1 MSNSAEARRG
11 SAKETARKQKESISA
26 DCLGQPSATLAGNAF
41 DEPNGDAM
49 PSAFL
54 ADRRLIRVSGTGA
67 EEFLNNLITADVE
80 NLPQGEARASAL
92 LTPQGKILFDFLI
105 ARDGPDYLIESGAAE
120 QDALLRRLTMYK
132 LRAPV
137 DLKAEP
143 IEGVSVFWSESVPEA
158 GAKDGRFDKAGINLF
173 RVPGASASGDITAYD
188 ALRIEYGIA
197 ESGRDY
203 ALQDAFPHDVLMD
216 VNDGVS
222 FKKGCFVGQE
232 VVSRM
237 KHRGTARRRVVTV
250 SAESA
255 LPATGTEITANG
267 KTVGA
272 LGTVCGNTGLAIVRT
287 DRVADALASATPL
300 IAENV
305 PVTVA
310 LPAWSGISFPVV
322 DPAVQAEE

>member
-1 MSNSAEARRG
+1 
-11 SAKETARKQKESISA
+11 
-26 DCLGQPSATLAGNAF
+26 
-41 DEPNGDAM
+41 M

-80 NLPQGEARASAL
+80 NLAEGEARASAL

-105 ARDGPDYLIESGAAE
+105 TRDGADYLIETGAAE

-132 LRAPV
+132 LRAPI
-137 DLKAEP
+137 DLKAEAT
-143 IEGVSVFWSESVPEA
+143 EGVSIFWDENAPEA
-158 GAKDGRFDKAGINLF
+158 GVRDGRFVKAGVDVF
-173 RVPGASASGDITAYD
+173 RVPGASATGDAAAYD
-188 ALRIEYGIA
+188 ALRVEHGIA

-250 SAESA
+250 SAEGP
-255 LPATGTEITANG
+255 LPASGTEIIANG
-267 KTVGA
+267 KPVGT
-272 LGTVCGNTGLAIVRT
+272 LGTVCGNTALAIVRI
-287 DRVADALASATPL
+287 DRIADALASGTPL
-300 IAENV
+300 LAENV
-305 PVTVA
+305 TVTVA
-310 LPAWSGISFPVV
+310 LPAWSGLSFPAA
-322 DPAVQAEE
+322 DPAARAED

>member
-1 MSNSAEARRG
+1 MSIPAKRIGFCRR
-11 SAKETARKQKESISA
+11 SQS
-26 DCLGQPSATLAGNAF
+26 L

-49 PSAFL
+49 PSALL

-80 NLPQGEARASAL
+80 NLPEGEARAAAL

-105 ARDGPDYLIESGAAE
+105 WRDGGDYLIETGVAE

-137 DLKAEP
+137 DLKAETV
-143 IEGVSVFWSESVPEA
+143 EGVSVFWNETAPTA
-158 GAKDGRFDKAGINLF
+158 GIRDGRFGKGGIDLY
-173 RVPGASASGDITAYD
+173 RMPGASASGDIAAYD
-188 ALRIEYGIA
+188 ALRVEHGIA
-197 ESGRDY
+197 QSGRDY

-222 FKKGCFVGQE
+222 FRKGCFVGQE

-250 SAESA
+250 SAEGA
-255 LPATGTEITANG
+255 LPTSGTEMTADG
-267 KTVGA
+267 KPVGA
-272 LGTVCGNTGLAIVRT
+272 LGTVCGNRALAIVRI
-287 DRVADALASATPL
+287 DRIADAFASGTPL
-300 IAENV
+300 LAETV

-310 LPAWSGISFPVV
+310 LPAWSGLSFPAA
-322 DPAVQAEE
+322 DPAARAED

>member
-1 MSNSAEARRG
+1 
-11 SAKETARKQKESISA
+11 
-26 DCLGQPSATLAGNAF
+26 
-41 DEPNGDAM
+41 M

-67 EEFLNNLITADVE
+67 EEFLNNLITTDVE
-80 NLPQGEARASAL
+80 NLAEGEARASAL

-105 ARDGPDYLIESGAAE
+105 ARDGTDYLIETGAAE

-137 DLKAEP
+137 DLKSEAT
-143 IEGVSVFWSESVPEA
+143 EGVSAFWNEKAPEA
-158 GAKDGRFDKAGINLF
+158 GIRDGRFAKAGVDLF
-173 RVPGASASGDITAYD
+173 RLPGASAAGEAAAYE
-188 ALRIEYGIA
+188 ALRVEYGIA

-250 SAESA
+250 SAEGP
-255 LPATGTEITANG
+255 LPASGTEITANG
-267 KTVGA
+267 KPVGA
-272 LGTVCGNTGLAIVRT
+272 LGTVCGSTALAIVRI
-287 DRVADALASATPL
+287 DRIADALASDTPL
-300 IAENV
+300 LAENAT
-305 PVTVA
+305 VTVA
-310 LPAWSGISFPVV
+310 LPVWSGLSFPAA
-322 DPAVQAEE
+322 DPAARAED

>member
-1 MSNSAEARRG
+1 
-11 SAKETARKQKESISA
+11 
-26 DCLGQPSATLAGNAF
+26 
-41 DEPNGDAM
+41 M

-80 NLPQGEARASAL
+80 NLGEGEARAAAL

-105 ARDGPDYLIESGAAE
+105 ARDGTDYLIETGAAE

-137 DLKAEP
+137 DLKSEAT
-143 IEGVSVFWSESVPEA
+143 EGVSVFWNEKAPEA
-158 GAKDGRFDKAGINLF
+158 GIRDGRFAKAGVDLF
-173 RVPGASASGDITAYD
+173 RLPGASAAGEAAAYE
-188 ALRIEYGIA
+188 ALRVEHGIA

-250 SAESA
+250 SAEGP
-255 LPATGTEITANG
+255 LPDSGTEITANG
-267 KTVGA
+267 KPVGT
-272 LGTVCGNTGLAIVRT
+272 LGTVCGSTALAIVRI
-287 DRVADALASATPL
+287 DRIADALASDTPL
-300 IAENV
+300 LAEDAT
-305 PVTVA
+305 VTVA
-310 LPAWSGISFPVV
+310 LPVWSGLSFPAA
-322 DPAVQAEE
+322 DPAARAED

>member
-1 MSNSAEARRG
+1 
-11 SAKETARKQKESISA
+11 
-26 DCLGQPSATLAGNAF
+26 
-41 DEPNGDAM
+41 M

-67 EEFLNNLITADVE
+67 EEFLNNLITADIE
-80 NLPQGEARASAL
+80 NLPAGEARAAAL

-105 ARDGPDYLIESGAAE
+105 WRDGGDYLIETGAAE

-137 DLKAEP
+137 DLKVETV
-143 IEGVSVFWSESVPEA
+143 EGVSVFWTETAPVA
-158 GAKDGRFDKAGINLF
+158 GVRDGRFAKAGIDLF
-173 RVPGASASGDITAYD
+173 RLPGASASGDVAAYD
-188 ALRIEYGIA
+188 ALRVDHGIA

-222 FKKGCFVGQE
+222 FRKGCFVGQE

-250 SAESA
+250 SAGGA
-255 LPATGTEITANG
+255 LPASGTEITADG
-267 KTVGA
+267 KPVGT
-272 LGTVCGNTGLAIVRT
+272 LGTVCGNRALAIVRI
-287 DRVADALASATPL
+287 DRIADALASGTPL
-300 IAENV
+300 LAETV

-310 LPAWSGISFPVV
+310 LPAWSGLSFPAA
-322 DPAVQAEE
+322 DPAARAED

>member
-1 MSNSAEARRG
+1 
-11 SAKETARKQKESISA
+11 
-26 DCLGQPSATLAGNAF
+26 
-41 DEPNGDAM
+41 M

-80 NLPQGEARASAL
+80 NLAEGEARASAL

-105 ARDGPDYLIESGAAE
+105 ARDGADYLIETGAAE

-132 LRAPV
+132 LRALI
-137 DLKAEP
+137 DLKAEAT
-143 IEGVSVFWSESVPEA
+143 EGVSIFWDENAPEA
-158 GAKDGRFDKAGINLF
+158 GVRDGRFVKAGVDVF
-173 RVPGASASGDITAYD
+173 RVPGASATGDAAAYD
-188 ALRIEYGIA
+188 ALRVEHGIA

-250 SAESA
+250 SAEGP

-267 KTVGA
+267 KPVGT
-272 LGTVCGNTGLAIVRT
+272 LGTVCGSTALAIVRI
-287 DRVADALASATPL
+287 DRIADALASGTPL
-300 IAENV
+300 LAENV
-305 PVTVA
+305 TVTMA
-310 LPAWSGISFPVV
+310 LPAWSGLAFPAA
-322 DPAVQAEE
+322 DPAARAED

>member
-1 MSNSAEARRG
+1 
-11 SAKETARKQKESISA
+11 
-26 DCLGQPSATLAGNAF
+26 
-41 DEPNGDAM
+41 M

-54 ADRRLIRVSGTGA
+54 ANRRLIRVSGTGA
-67 EEFLNNLITADVE
+67 AEFLNNLITTDVE
-80 NLPQGEARASAL
+80 ILPEAEARASAL

-105 ARDGPDYLIESGAAE
+105 ARDGSDFLIETGVGE

-137 DLKAEP
+137 DLKAEAA
-143 IEGVSVFWSESVPEA
+143 EGVSVFWNEPA
-158 GAKDGRFDKAGINLF
+158 PQGAVKDGRFAKASVDLYRLAGS
-173 RVPGASASGDITAYD
+173 AASGDVTAYN
-188 ALRIEYGIA
+188 ALRVEAGIV
-197 ESGRDY
+197 ESGDDY

-267 KTVGA
+267 KPVGA

>member
-1 MSNSAEARRG
+1 
-11 SAKETARKQKESISA
+11 
-26 DCLGQPSATLAGNAF
+26 
-41 DEPNGDAM
+41 M
-49 PSAFL
+49 PSALL

-80 NLPQGEARASAL
+80 NLPEGEARAAAL

-105 ARDGPDYLIESGAAE
+105 WRDGGDYLIETGVAE

-137 DLKAEP
+137 DLKAETV
-143 IEGVSVFWSESVPEA
+143 EGVSVFWNENAPTA
-158 GAKDGRFDKAGINLF
+158 GIRDGRFGKAGIDLY
-173 RVPGASASGDITAYD
+173 RIPGASASGDIAAYD
-188 ALRIEYGIA
+188 ALRVEHGIA
-197 ESGRDY
+197 QSGRDY

-222 FKKGCFVGQE
+222 FRKGCFVGQE

-250 SAESA
+250 SAEGA
-255 LPATGTEITANG
+255 LPTSGTEMTADG
-267 KTVGA
+267 KPVGA
-272 LGTVCGNTGLAIVRT
+272 LGTVCGNRALAIVRI
-287 DRVADALASATPL
+287 DRIADALASGTPL
-300 IAENV
+300 LAETV

-310 LPAWSGISFPVV
+310 LPAWSGLSFPAA
-322 DPAVQAEE
+322 DPAARVED

>member
-1 MSNSAEARRG
+1 
-11 SAKETARKQKESISA
+11 
-26 DCLGQPSATLAGNAF
+26 
-41 DEPNGDAM
+41 M
-49 PSAFL
+49 PSALL

-80 NLPQGEARASAL
+80 NLPEGEARAAAL

-105 ARDGPDYLIESGAAE
+105 WRDGGDYLIETGVAE

-137 DLKAEP
+137 DLKAETV
-143 IEGVSVFWSESVPEA
+143 EGVSVFWNETAPTA
-158 GAKDGRFDKAGINLF
+158 GIRDGRFGKGGIDLY
-173 RVPGASASGDITAYD
+173 RMPGASASGDIAAYD
-188 ALRIEYGIA
+188 ALRVEHGIA
-197 ESGRDY
+197 QSGRDY

-250 SAESA
+250 SAEGA
-255 LPATGTEITANG
+255 LPTSGTEITADG
-267 KTVGA
+267 KPVGT
-272 LGTVCGNTGLAIVRT
+272 LGTVCGNRALAIVRI
-287 DRVADALASATPL
+287 DRIADALASGTPL
-300 IAENV
+300 LAETV

-310 LPAWSGISFPVV
+310 LPAWSGLSFPAA
-322 DPAVQAEE
+322 DPAARAED

>member
-1 MSNSAEARRG
+1 
-11 SAKETARKQKESISA
+11 
-26 DCLGQPSATLAGNAF
+26 
-41 DEPNGDAM
+41 M
-49 PSAFL
+49 PSALL

-80 NLPQGEARASAL
+80 NLPEGEARAAAL

-105 ARDGPDYLIESGAAE
+105 WRDGGDYLIDTGAAE

-137 DLKAEP
+137 DLKAETV
-143 IEGVSVFWSESVPEA
+143 EGVSVFWNETAPTA
-158 GAKDGRFDKAGINLF
+158 GIRDGRFGKAGIDLY
-173 RVPGASASGDITAYD
+173 RIPGVSASGDIAAYD
-188 ALRIEYGIA
+188 ALRIEHGIA

-222 FKKGCFVGQE
+222 FRKGCFVGQE

-250 SAESA
+250 SAEGA
-255 LPATGTEITANG
+255 LPASGTEITADG
-267 KTVGA
+267 KPVGA
-272 LGTVCGNTGLAIVRT
+272 LGTVCGNRALAIVRI
-287 DRVADALASATPL
+287 DRIADALPSGTPL
-300 IAENV
+300 LAETV

-310 LPAWSGISFPVV
+310 LPAWSGLSFPAA
-322 DPAVQAEE
+322 DPAARAED

>member
-1 MSNSAEARRG
+1 
-11 SAKETARKQKESISA
+11 
-26 DCLGQPSATLAGNAF
+26 
-41 DEPNGDAM
+41 M

-80 NLPQGEARASAL
+80 NLADGEARASAL

-105 ARDGPDYLIESGAAE
+105 ARDGTDYLIETGAAE

-137 DLKAEP
+137 DLKSEAT
-143 IEGVSVFWSESVPEA
+143 EGVSVFWNENAPEA
-158 GAKDGRFDKAGINLF
+158 GIKDGRFAKTGVDLF
-173 RVPGASASGDITAYD
+173 RVPGASASGDAAAYD
-188 ALRIEYGIA
+188 ALRVEHGIA

-222 FKKGCFVGQE
+222 FRKGCFVGQE

-250 SAESA
+250 SAEGP

-267 KTVGA
+267 KPVGT
-272 LGTVCGNTGLAIVRT
+272 LGTVCGNNALAIVRI
-287 DRVADALASATPL
+287 DRIADALAAGTPL
-300 IAENV
+300 LAENAT
-305 PVTVA
+305 VTVA
-310 LPAWSGISFPVV
+310 LPAWSGLSFPAA
-322 DPAVQAEE
+322 DPAARAED

>member
-1 MSNSAEARRG
+1 
-11 SAKETARKQKESISA
+11 
-26 DCLGQPSATLAGNAF
+26 
-41 DEPNGDAM
+41 M

-67 EEFLNNLITADVE
+67 EEFLNNLITADIE
-80 NLPQGEARASAL
+80 NLPAGEARAAAL

-105 ARDGPDYLIESGAAE
+105 WRDGGDYLIETGAAE

-137 DLKAEP
+137 DLKVETV
-143 IEGVSVFWSESVPEA
+143 EGVSVFWTETAPVA
-158 GAKDGRFDKAGINLF
+158 GVRDGRFAKAGIDLF
-173 RVPGASASGDITAYD
+173 RLPGASASGDVAAYD
-188 ALRIEYGIA
+188 ALRVDHGIA

-222 FKKGCFVGQE
+222 FRKGCFVGQE

-250 SAESA
+250 SAGGA
-255 LPATGTEITANG
+255 LPASGTEITADG
-267 KTVGA
+267 KPVGT
-272 LGTVCGNTGLAIVRT
+272 LGTVCGNRALAIVRI
-287 DRVADALASATPL
+287 DRIADALASGTPL
-300 IAENV
+300 LAETV

-310 LPAWSGISFPVV
+310 LPAWSGLSFPAV
-322 DPAVQAEE
+322 DPAARAED

>member
-1 MSNSAEARRG
+1 
-11 SAKETARKQKESISA
+11 
-26 DCLGQPSATLAGNAF
+26 
-41 DEPNGDAM
+41 M

-105 ARDGPDYLIESGAAE
+105 ARDGTDYLIETGAAE

-137 DLKAEP
+137 DLKLEP
-143 IEGVSVFWSESVPEA
+143 TEGISVFWNEGMPEA
-158 GAKDGRFDKAGINLF
+158 GTKDGRFAKAGIDLY
-173 RVPGASASGDITAYD
+173 RVPGASTSGDIAAYD
-188 ALRIEYGIA
+188 ALRIDHGIA

-255 LPATGTEITANG
+255 LPATGTDITANG
-267 KTVGA
+267 KPVGT
-272 LGTVCGNTGLAIVRT
+272 LGTVCGNRALAIVRI
-287 DRVADALASATPL
+287 DRIADALASGTPL
-300 IAENV
+300 LAETV
-305 PVTVA
+305 TVTVA
-310 LPAWSGISFPVV
+310 LPVWSGLSFPAV
-322 DPAVQAEE
+322 DPAAQAEE

>member
-1 MSNSAEARRG
+1 
-11 SAKETARKQKESISA
+11 
-26 DCLGQPSATLAGNAF
+26 
-41 DEPNGDAM
+41 M

-67 EEFLNNLITADVE
+67 EEFLNNLITADIE
-80 NLPQGEARASAL
+80 NLPAGEARAAAL

-105 ARDGPDYLIESGAAE
+105 WRDSGDYLIETGAAE

-137 DLKAEP
+137 DLKVETV
-143 IEGVSVFWSESVPEA
+143 EGVSVFWTETAPVA
-158 GAKDGRFDKAGINLF
+158 GIRDGRFAKAGIDLF
-173 RVPGASASGDITAYD
+173 RLPGASASGDVAAYD
-188 ALRIEYGIA
+188 ALRVDHGIA

-222 FKKGCFVGQE
+222 FRKGCFVGQE

-250 SAESA
+250 SAGGA
-255 LPATGTEITANG
+255 LPASGTEITADG
-267 KTVGA
+267 KPVGT
-272 LGTVCGNTGLAIVRT
+272 LGTVCGNRALAIVRI
-287 DRVADALASATPL
+287 DRIADALASGTPL
-300 IAENV
+300 LAETV

-310 LPAWSGISFPVV
+310 LPAWSGLSFPAA
-322 DPAVQAEE
+322 DPAARAED

>member
-1 MSNSAEARRG
+1 
-11 SAKETARKQKESISA
+11 
-26 DCLGQPSATLAGNAF
+26 
-41 DEPNGDAM
+41 M

-67 EEFLNNLITADVE
+67 EEFLNNLITADIE
-80 NLPQGEARASAL
+80 NLPAGEARAAAL

-105 ARDGPDYLIESGAAE
+105 WRDGGDYLIETGAAE

-137 DLKAEP
+137 DLKVETV
-143 IEGVSVFWSESVPEA
+143 EGVSVFWTETAPVA
-158 GAKDGRFDKAGINLF
+158 GVRDGRFAKAGIDLF
-173 RVPGASASGDITAYD
+173 RLPGASASGDVAAYD
-188 ALRIEYGIA
+188 ALRVDHGIA

-216 VNDGVS
+216 VNGGVS
-222 FKKGCFVGQE
+222 FRKGCFVGQE

-250 SAESA
+250 SAGGA
-255 LPATGTEITANG
+255 LPASGTEITADG
-267 KTVGA
+267 KPVGT
-272 LGTVCGNTGLAIVRT
+272 LGTVCGNRALAIVRI
-287 DRVADALASATPL
+287 DRIADALASGTPL
-300 IAENV
+300 LAETV

-310 LPAWSGISFPVV
+310 LPAWSGLSFPAA
-322 DPAVQAEE
+322 DPAARAED

>member
-1 MSNSAEARRG
+1 
-11 SAKETARKQKESISA
+11 
-26 DCLGQPSATLAGNAF
+26 
-41 DEPNGDAM
+41 M

-80 NLPQGEARASAL
+80 NLGEGEARAAAL

-105 ARDGPDYLIESGAAE
+105 ARDGTDYLIETGAAE

-137 DLKAEP
+137 DLKSEAT
-143 IEGVSVFWSESVPEA
+143 EGVSVFWNEKAPEA
-158 GAKDGRFDKAGINLF
+158 GIRDGRFAKAGVDLF
-173 RVPGASASGDITAYD
+173 RLPGASSAGDAAAYE
-188 ALRIEYGIA
+188 ALRVEHGIA

-250 SAESA
+250 SAEGP
-255 LPATGTEITANG
+255 LPDSGTEITANG
-267 KTVGA
+267 KPVGA
-272 LGTVCGNTGLAIVRT
+272 LGTVCGSTALAIVRI
-287 DRVADALASATPL
+287 DRIADALASDTPL
-300 IAENV
+300 LAENAT
-305 PVTVA
+305 VTVA
-310 LPAWSGISFPVV
+310 LPVWSGLSFPAA
-322 DPAVQAEE
+322 DPAARAED

>member
-1 MSNSAEARRG
+1 
-11 SAKETARKQKESISA
+11 
-26 DCLGQPSATLAGNAF
+26 
-41 DEPNGDAM
+41 M
-49 PSAFL
+49 PSAIL
-54 ADRRLIRVSGTGA
+54 ADHRLIRVSGTGA

-105 ARDGPDYLIESGAAE
+105 ARDGTDYLIETGAAE

-137 DLKAEP
+137 DLKLEP
-143 IEGVSVFWSESVPEA
+143 TEGVSVFWNEGIPEA
-158 GAKDGRFDKAGINLF
+158 GVKDGRFVKAGVDLY
-173 RVPGASASGDITAYD
+173 RVPGVSASGDIAAYD
-188 ALRIEYGIA
+188 ALRIDHGIA

-250 SAESA
+250 SAESM
-255 LPATGTEITANG
+255 LPATGTDITANG
-267 KTVGA
+267 KPVGT
-272 LGTVCGNTGLAIVRT
+272 LGTVCGNRALAIVRI
-287 DRVADALASATPL
+287 DRIADALASATPL
-300 IAENV
+300 LAETV
-305 PVTVA
+305 TVTVA
-310 LPAWSGISFPVV
+310 LPAWSGLSFPAV
-322 DPAVQAEE
+322 DPAAQAEE

>member
-1 MSNSAEARRG
+1 
-11 SAKETARKQKESISA
+11 
-26 DCLGQPSATLAGNAF
+26 
-41 DEPNGDAM
+41 M
-49 PSAFL
+49 PSALL

-80 NLPQGEARASAL
+80 NLPEGEARAAAL

-105 ARDGPDYLIESGAAE
+105 WRDGGDYLIETGVAE

-137 DLKAEP
+137 DLKAETV
-143 IEGVSVFWSESVPEA
+143 EGVSVFWNETAPTA
-158 GAKDGRFDKAGINLF
+158 GIRDGRFGKAGIDLY
-173 RVPGASASGDITAYD
+173 RIRGVSASGNVAAYD
-188 ALRIEYGIA
+188 ALRIEHGIA
-197 ESGRDY
+197 ESSRDY

-250 SAESA
+250 SAEGA
-255 LPATGTEITANG
+255 LPASGTEITADG
-267 KTVGA
+267 KPVGT
-272 LGTVCGNTGLAIVRT
+272 LGTVCGNRALAIVRI
-287 DRVADALASATPL
+287 DRIADAFASGTPL
-300 IAENV
+300 LAETV
-305 PVTVA
+305 PLTVA
-310 LPAWSGISFPVV
+310 LPAWSGLSFPAA
-322 DPAVQAEE
+322 DPAARAED

>member
-1 MSNSAEARRG
+1 
-11 SAKETARKQKESISA
+11 
-26 DCLGQPSATLAGNAF
+26 
-41 DEPNGDAM
+41 M
-49 PSAFL
+49 PSALL

-80 NLPQGEARASAL
+80 NLPEGEARAAAL

-105 ARDGPDYLIESGAAE
+105 WRDGGDYLIETGVAE

-137 DLKAEP
+137 DLKSETV
-143 IEGVSVFWSESVPEA
+143 EGVSVFWNETTAAA
-158 GAKDGRFDKAGINLF
+158 GIRDGRFGKAGIDLV
-173 RVPGASASGDITAYD
+173 RLPGTSTSGDVAAYD
-188 ALRIEYGIA
+188 ALRIEHGIA

-250 SAESA
+250 SAEGA
-255 LPATGTEITANG
+255 LPASGTEITADG
-267 KTVGA
+267 KPVGA
-272 LGTVCGNTGLAIVRT
+272 LGTVSGNRALAIVRI
-287 DRVADALASATPL
+287 DRIADALASGTPL
-300 IAENV
+300 LAETA

-310 LPAWSGISFPVV
+310 LPAWSGLSFPAA
-322 DPAVQAEE
+322 DPAARAED

>member
-1 MSNSAEARRG
+1 
-11 SAKETARKQKESISA
+11 
-26 DCLGQPSATLAGNAF
+26 
-41 DEPNGDAM
+41 M

-80 NLPQGEARASAL
+80 NLAEGEARAAAL

-105 ARDGPDYLIESGAAE
+105 ARDGTDYLVETGAAE

-137 DLKAEP
+137 DLKSEAT
-143 IEGVSVFWSESVPEA
+143 EGVSVFWNEKAPEA
-158 GAKDGRFDKAGINLF
+158 GIRDGRFAKAGVDLF
-173 RVPGASASGDITAYD
+173 RLPGASAAGEAAAYE
-188 ALRIEYGIA
+188 ALRVEHGIA

-222 FKKGCFVGQE
+222 FRKGCFVGQE

-250 SAESA
+250 SAEGP
-255 LPATGTEITANG
+255 LPDSGTEITANG
-267 KTVGA
+267 KPVGT
-272 LGTVCGNTGLAIVRT
+272 LGTVCGSTALAIVRI
-287 DRVADALASATPL
+287 DRIADALASDTPL
-300 IAENV
+300 LAEDAT
-305 PVTVA
+305 VTVA
-310 LPAWSGISFPVV
+310 LPVWSGLSFPSA
-322 DPAVQAEE
+322 DPAARAED

>member
-1 MSNSAEARRG
+1 
-11 SAKETARKQKESISA
+11 
-26 DCLGQPSATLAGNAF
+26 
-41 DEPNGDAM
+41 M
-49 PSAFL
+49 PSAFF

-80 NLPQGEARASAL
+80 NLPEGEARAAAL
-92 LTPQGKILFDFLI
+92 LTPQGKILFDFMI
-105 ARDGPDYLIESGAAE
+105 WRDGGDYLIETGVAE

-137 DLKAEP
+137 DLKAETV
-143 IEGVSVFWSESVPEA
+143 EGVSVFWNETAPTA
-158 GAKDGRFDKAGINLF
+158 GIRDGRFGKGGIDLY
-173 RVPGASASGDITAYD
+173 RMPGASASGDIAAYD
-188 ALRIEYGIA
+188 ALRVEHGIA
-197 ESGRDY
+197 QSGRDY

-250 SAESA
+250 SAEGA
-255 LPATGTEITANG
+255 LPTSGTEITADG
-267 KTVGA
+267 KPVGT
-272 LGTVCGNTGLAIVRT
+272 LGTVCGNRALAIVRI
-287 DRVADALASATPL
+287 DRIADALASGTPL
-300 IAENV
+300 LAETV

-310 LPAWSGISFPVV
+310 LPAWSGLSFPAA
-322 DPAVQAEE
+322 DPAARAED

>member
-1 MSNSAEARRG
+1 
-11 SAKETARKQKESISA
+11 
-26 DCLGQPSATLAGNAF
+26 
-41 DEPNGDAM
+41 M

-80 NLPQGEARASAL
+80 NLAEGEARASAL

-105 ARDGPDYLIESGAAE
+105 TRDGTDYLVETGAAE

-132 LRAPV
+132 LRAPI
-137 DLKAEP
+137 DLKAEAT
-143 IEGVSVFWSESVPEA
+143 EGVSIFWDENAPEA
-158 GAKDGRFDKAGINLF
+158 GVRDGRFVKAGVDVF
-173 RVPGASASGDITAYD
+173 RVPGASATGDAAAYD
-188 ALRIEYGIA
+188 ALRVEHGIA

-250 SAESA
+250 SAEGP

-267 KTVGA
+267 KPVGT
-272 LGTVCGNTGLAIVRT
+272 LGTVCGSTALAIVRI
-287 DRVADALASATPL
+287 DRIADALASGTPL
-300 IAENV
+300 LAENV
-305 PVTVA
+305 TVTVA
-310 LPAWSGISFPVV
+310 LPAWSGLAFPAA
-322 DPAVQAEE
+322 DPAARAED